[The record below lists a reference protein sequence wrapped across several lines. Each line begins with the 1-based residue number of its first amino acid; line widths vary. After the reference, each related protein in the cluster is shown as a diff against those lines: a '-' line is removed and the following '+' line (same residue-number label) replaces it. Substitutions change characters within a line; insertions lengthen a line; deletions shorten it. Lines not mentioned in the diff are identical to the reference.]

1 MRIFDEKDNEIE
13 SPDLTKGY
21 LVDDSRFFMHHEAQ
35 EAVEECGHYEVIAEY
50 ANGGKDVDWIVD
62 VPAVEAKEA
71 WDEYE
76 SILRY
81 IAYTDSEMRKKRIS
95 ELKQK
100 LNDTDYM
107 VLKIAEG
114 AAAVDE
120 YAEQIEQ
127 RAAWRAEINIIEAEE
142 TADGT

>member
-21 LVDDSRFFMHHEAQ
+21 LVDDCRFLIHHEAQ
-35 EAVEECGHYEVIAEY
+35 EAIDECGHYEIVAEY
-50 ANGGKDVDWIVD
+50 ENGGKDVEWIVD

-76 SILRY
+76 SIFRY
-81 IAYTDSEMRKKRIS
+81 IAYTDSELRKRRIA
-95 ELKQK
+95 ELKQM
-100 LNDTDYM
+100 LRDTDYM

-114 AAAVDE
+114 AAVVEE
-120 YAEQIEQ
+120 YSEQIKQ
-127 RAAWRAEINIIEAEE
+127 RAEWRAEINELELMEISNA
-142 TADGT
+142 